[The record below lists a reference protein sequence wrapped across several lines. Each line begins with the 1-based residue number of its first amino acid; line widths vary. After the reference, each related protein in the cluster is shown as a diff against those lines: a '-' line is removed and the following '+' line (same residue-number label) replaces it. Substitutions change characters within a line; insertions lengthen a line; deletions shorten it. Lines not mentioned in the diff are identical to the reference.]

1 MKSDIDHLSDSDK
14 PMLDIKSNIKENSP
28 LEFYKQLLDSA
39 YANATS
45 NIEFKDPTS
54 YKEAIS
60 GKNSQE
66 WLNAMNIELK
76 DLELQNTWSLVNKP
90 KDRKILK
97 GK

>member
-1 MKSDIDHLSDSDK
+1 MKSDINHLLDSDK

-39 YANATS
+39 YANTTS
-45 NIEFKDPTS
+45 NIEFKDSTS

-66 WLNAMNIELK
+66 WLNAMNIKLK
-76 DLELQNTWSLVNKP
+76 NLEL
-90 KDRKILK
+90 
-97 GK
+97 